1 VKDYKASRAPDA
13 TSRWLRLRVW
23 VMGAFF
29 FGLLGVVSLR
39 AAHLQIVEK
48 SRLRELAEDQYVRQI
63 EIPARR
69 GDIFDRRGVPLAQSV
84 DVDSVWVDPSLL
96 PDLKGAA
103 RLLAKK
109 LELDEKELLGRL
121 TKAKRFVWLK
131 RQIRPSEVDSVKALG
146 LAGVGFTKEP
156 RRFYP
161 QRELASQVVG
171 IVGQDGH
178 GLEGLELAFEDELS
192 GQGGQVSSLRDA
204 RGRKLLLEGASPQV
218 ERQGA
223 SMTLTLDR
231 HLQYVTERA
240 LAKAVEDARALA
252 GTAVVLEPSTGE
264 ILALAQFPSFNPNTP
279 KETSRDSMRNR
290 AALDA
295 FEPGSTMKPFVIA
308 ASLEEKTIQPGN
320 TFFCENGAWALG
332 GHTLHDTHPYGW
344 LTPARVLHVSSN
356 ICTAKIAQL
365 LGRERL
371 ALYYQ
376 KFGFGQR
383 AGLVL
388 PGESRGSVPFPKAE
402 ISLATQSFGQGMSAT
417 AVQLAAAYGALGNGG
432 RLMRPYLVSKMVD
445 PDGVV
450 LVEHHPT
457 PVRQVVSMMEG
468 VVQKEGTAPRAQMAE
483 YRVAGKTGTAQ
494 KPDPV
499 ARGYSDK
506 RIASF
511 AGLVPAEAPRVAILV
526 LIDEPKTD
534 VYGGLVAAPAFKEI
548 AQAAMPHLGVQPS
561 GNGVSRPLLAD
572 GTIRSEGRGPP
583 GDENIRSEDRVF
595 SAEGTARSEGRGSP
609 RPERDPG
616 GTGGGRSPPPAPK
629 EAVTDG
635 TETGRVKVPDVEGRV
650 GREAVSRILGVQLEP
665 KIVGS
670 GRVVSQRPP
679 PGSLVIKG
687 TRVTVE
693 LAARQ

>member
-1 VKDYKASRAPDA
+1 MKDYKASRVPDA
-13 TSRWLRLRVW
+13 TSRWLRFRVW
-23 VMGAFF
+23 FMGTLF

-103 RLLAKK
+103 RLLAKP
-109 LELDEKELLGRL
+109 LELDEKELLARL
-121 TKAKRFVWLK
+121 TRAKRFVWLK
-131 RQIRPSEVDSVKALG
+131 RQVKPSEVEAVKALG
-146 LAGVGFTKEP
+146 LVAVGFTKEP

-178 GLEGLELAFEDELS
+178 GLEGLELAFEDEMS
-192 GQGGQVSSLRDA
+192 GQSGQVSSLRDA
-204 RGRKLLLEGASPQV
+204 HGRKLLLEGASPQV

-223 SMTLTLDR
+223 SMSLTLDR

-240 LAKAVEDARALA
+240 LAKAVDDARALA
-252 GTAVVLEPSTGE
+252 GTAVVLEPTTGE
-264 ILALAQFPSFNPNTP
+264 ILALAQYPSFNPNTP

-295 FEPGSTMKPFVIA
+295 FEPGSTMKPFVVA
-308 ASLEEKTIQPGN
+308 ASLEEKILRPSD

-332 GHTLHDTHPYGW
+332 GHTIHDTHPYGW

-356 ICTAKIAQL
+356 ICTAKIAQI

-383 AGLVL
+383 TGLSL
-388 PGESRGSVPFPKAE
+388 PGESRGSVPYPKAE
-402 ISLATQSFGQGMSAT
+402 LSLATQSFGQGMSAT

-450 LVEHHPT
+450 LMEHHPT
-457 PVRQVVSMMEG
+457 LVRQVISEETARVVVAMMEG
-468 VVQKEGTAPRAQMAE
+468 VVQKDGTAPRAQMVE

-511 AGLVPAEAPRVAILV
+511 SGLVPAESPRAAV
-526 LIDEPKTD
+526 LIIIDEPKTD

-561 GNGVSRPLLAD
+561 VAASQGSFLAE
-572 GTIRSEGRGPP
+572 GLVRSEGR
-583 GDENIRSEDRVF
+583 
-595 SAEGTARSEGRGSP
+595 A
-609 RPERDPG
+609 
-616 GTGGGRSPPPAPK
+616 PPPAPSAAP

-635 TETGRVKVPDVEGRV
+635 TETGKVKVPDVEGRV
-650 GREAVSRILGVQLEP
+650 GREAVSRLLGVQLEP

-693 LAARQ
+693 LAARP